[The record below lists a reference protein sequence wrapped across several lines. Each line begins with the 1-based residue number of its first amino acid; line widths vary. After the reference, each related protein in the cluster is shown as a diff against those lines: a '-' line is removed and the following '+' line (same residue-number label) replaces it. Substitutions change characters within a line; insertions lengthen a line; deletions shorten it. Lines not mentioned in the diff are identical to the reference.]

1 MTPYL
6 LMAASAL
13 VLALSGTP
21 VMRLVA
27 LRFGVI
33 DQPAARKIH
42 ANPVPLLGGAAI
54 YIAFIVVLLLFG
66 DRRYIHEVI
75 GIFIGASLMSL
86 MGVLDDRWG
95 LGSYIKLGG

>member
-13 VLALSGTP
+13 VLTLSGTP

-27 LRFGVI
+27 LRFGVV

-42 ANPVPLLGGAAI
+42 QNPVPLLGGAAI
-54 YIAFIVVLLLFG
+54 YVALIIVLFDG
-66 DRRYIHEVI
+66 RSALYSRGCRDLCWRFAHE
-75 GIFIGASLMSL
+75 LN
-86 MGVLDDRWG
+86 GVVDDRSG
-95 LGSYIKLGG
+95 VG